1 MILASSRPGDLVVI
15 PFAGSGSEIAAC
27 IKRGRNFM
35 ASELNTAYVQD
46 IILPRITGLD
56 GFGERKQ
63 EGGKV

>member
-1 MILASSRPGDLVVI
+1 VVI